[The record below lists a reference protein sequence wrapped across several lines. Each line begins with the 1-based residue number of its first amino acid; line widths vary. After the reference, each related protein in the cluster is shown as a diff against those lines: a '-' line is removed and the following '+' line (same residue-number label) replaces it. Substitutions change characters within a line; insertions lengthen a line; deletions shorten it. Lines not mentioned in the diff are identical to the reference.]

1 MIKTLTVGALLATSV
16 IYAASTQ
23 ACIGCHGANF
33 EKKALGKSKIVKDMS
48 KEDIIKSLK
57 GYKDGSYGGAMKATM
72 IGQVKNLSDADIK
85 ALADIIKG
93 GGDAKAAPAADKKEA
108 APASEAKEAAPAKD
122 AGLKEDNI
130 ESGKAVLDLAGKKEV
145 TEVELGLRKDG
156 LTDEKV
162 KPIEVKYDAP
172 APGQAKKFARSYV
185 NAPPLIPHSV
195 EGLLP
200 ITQKNNQCL
209 GCHMPDVAK
218 GVGATP
224 IPPSHFTNYRPETKM
239 EGGKVVK
246 EGKVLGKANT
256 SDVVL
261 AKAKKLDHLSQARFN
276 CSQCHVPQAN
286 VKPLVKN
293 NFRPDF
299 KDAKL
304 KEKSNLADVINEGV
318 K

>member
-1 MIKTLTVGALLATSV
+1 MIKILTIGALLSTAV
-16 IYAASTQ
+16 IYAASTA
-23 ACIGCHGANF
+23 ACVSCHGANF

-48 KEDIIKSLK
+48 KEEIIKSLK
-57 GYKDGSYGGAMKATM
+57 GYKDGSYGGAMKGTM
-72 IGQVKNLSDADIK
+72 VPQVANLSDADIE
-85 ALADIIKG
+85 DIANQIKGG
-93 GGDAKAAPAADKKEA
+93 GGDAKAAPAAEKKEA
-108 APASEAKEAAPAKD
+108 AAAPAAEAKKD
-122 AGLKEDNI
+122 EGLKEDNL
-130 ESGKAVLDLAGKKEV
+130 ESGEVGYNLTDKKVVSE
-145 TEVELGLRKDG
+145 EELGLRKEG
-156 LTDEKV
+156 LFDEKI
-162 KPIEVKYDAP
+162 KPLGAKFDAP

-200 ITQKNNQCL
+200 ITRKNNQCL

-239 EGGKVVK
+239 EGDKVVK
-246 EGKVLGKANT
+246 EGKVLGQANT

-293 NFRPDF
+293 NFRPEF
-299 KDAKL
+299 KD
-304 KEKSNLADVINEGV
+304 EKQKAASNLADVISEGV

>member
-1 MIKTLTVGALLATSV
+1 MIKILTIGALLSTAV
-16 IYAASTQ
+16 IYAAST
-23 ACIGCHGANF
+23 AGCVSCHGANF

-48 KEDIIKSLK
+48 KEEIIKALK
-57 GYKDGSYGGAMKATM
+57 GYKDGYYGGAMKGTM
-72 IGQVKNLSDADIK
+72 KPQVANLSDADIA
-85 ALADIIKG
+85 ALADAIKG
-93 GGDAKAAPAADKKEA
+93 GGGDDKAAASAEKKEAAAPAA
-108 APASEAKEAAPAKD
+108 EAKKD
-122 AGLKEDNI
+122 AGLKEDNL
-130 ESGKAVLDLAGKKEV
+130 ESGKVGYDLTGKKVV
-145 TEVELGLRKDG
+145 TEEELGLRKDG
-156 LTDEKV
+156 LFDEKI
-162 KPIEVKYDAP
+162 KPLDAKFDAP

-200 ITQKNNQCL
+200 ITIKNNQCL

-246 EGKVLGKANT
+246 EGKVLGQANT

-261 AKAKKLDHLSQARFN
+261 AKAKKLKDLSKARYN

-299 KDAKL
+299 KDDKQKAA
-304 KEKSNLADVINEGV
+304 SNLADVINEGV

>member
-1 MIKTLTVGALLATSV
+1 MIKVLAMGVLLSTAA
-16 IYAASTQ
+16 IYAASTA
-23 ACIGCHGANF
+23 ACVACHGAKF

-48 KEDIIKSLK
+48 KDDIVKSLK

-72 IGQVKNLSDADIK
+72 TPQVAKLSDADIV
-85 ALADIIKG
+85 DIANQIKG
-93 GGDAKAAPAADKKEA
+93 GGAAPAATPAAKKKAEA
-108 APASEAKEAAPAKD
+108 APAAPAKK

-130 ESGKAVLDLAGKKEV
+130 ESGKAVHDLSGKKEV
-145 TEVELGLRKDG
+145 TEIDLGLRKGG
-156 LTDEKV
+156 LEKEDSI
-162 KPIEVKYDAP
+162 KPIDNKFDAP
-172 APGQAKKFARSYV
+172 APGSAQRFARSFE

-200 ITQKNNQCL
+200 ITMKNNQCL
-209 GCHMPDVAK
+209 GCHMPEAAK
-218 GVGATP
+218 AAGATA
-224 IPPSHFTNYRPETKM
+224 IPASHFMNYRPATAMKD
-239 EGGKVVK
+239 GKVVK

-261 AKAKKLDHLSQARFN
+261 AKAKKLKGLYQGRFN

-299 KDAKL
+299 KDGKL
-304 KEKSNLADVINEGV
+304 KGSSNLTEVINDGV

>member
-1 MIKTLTVGALLATSV
+1 MIKILTMGALLSTAV
-16 IYAASTQ
+16 IYAASTA
-23 ACIGCHGANF
+23 ACVSCHGANF

-57 GYKDGSYGGAMKATM
+57 GYKDGSYGGAMKGTM
-72 IGQVKNLSDADIK
+72 VPQVANLSDADIV
-85 ALADIIKG
+85 ALADAIKG

-108 APASEAKEAAPAKD
+108 APAAAAAAAAPKKD
-122 AGLKEDNI
+122 EGLKEDNI
-130 ESGKAVLDLAGKKEV
+130 ESGKAVLDLSGKKEV
-145 TEVELGLRKDG
+145 DENELGLRKDG
-156 LTDEKV
+156 LYDENL
-162 KPIEVKYDAP
+162 KPVSAKFDAP
-172 APGQAKKFARSYV
+172 APGSAKKFARSYV

-200 ITQKNNQCL
+200 ITMKNNQCL

-224 IPPSHFTNYRPETKM
+224 IPPSHFTNYRPDTKM

-246 EGKVLGKANT
+246 EGKVLGQANT
-256 SDVVL
+256 SDIKI
-261 AKAKKLDHLSQARFN
+261 AKAKKLKGLYQGRFN

-299 KDAKL
+299 KDDSL
-304 KEKSNLADVINEGV
+304 KATSNLDKVIDEGV

>member
-1 MIKTLTVGALLATSV
+1 MIKVLTVSALLATSV
-16 IYAASTQ
+16 IYAAST
-23 ACIGCHGANF
+23 AGCVSCHGANF

-48 KEDIIKSLK
+48 KEDIVKALK

-72 IGQVKNLSDADIK
+72 KPQVANLSDADIA
-85 ALADIIKG
+85 ALADAIKG
-93 GGDAKAAPAADKKEA
+93 GGSAKAAPAADAKAA
-108 APASEAKEAAPAKD
+108 APAAKKD

-156 LTDEKV
+156 LTDENKI
-162 KPIEVKYDAP
+162 KPIDAKFDAP

-209 GCHMPDVAK
+209 GCHMPEAAK

-224 IPPSHFTNYRPETKM
+224 IPPSHFTNYRPDTKM

-261 AKAKKLDHLSQARFN
+261 AKVKKLNHLYQGRFN

-299 KDAKL
+299 KDK
-304 KEKSNLADVINEGV
+304 KFKSVSNLTEVIDEGV